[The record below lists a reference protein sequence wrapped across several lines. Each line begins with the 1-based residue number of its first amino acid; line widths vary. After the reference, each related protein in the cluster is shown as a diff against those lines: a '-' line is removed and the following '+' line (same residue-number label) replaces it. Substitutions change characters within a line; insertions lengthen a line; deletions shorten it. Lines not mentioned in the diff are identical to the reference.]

1 MTENTQLTQPILM
14 IAKDDTWQSDYIVNA
29 TTRIEAAEILA
40 KRLRRS
46 LDEVKELYRPIELS
60 EVTVCE

>member
-1 MTENTQLTQPILM
+1 MADNTGLTQPILM

-29 TTRIEAAEILA
+29 STRLEAAEILA

-46 LDEVKELYRPIELS
+46 LEEVKELYRPIELS
-60 EVTVCE
+60 EITVCE